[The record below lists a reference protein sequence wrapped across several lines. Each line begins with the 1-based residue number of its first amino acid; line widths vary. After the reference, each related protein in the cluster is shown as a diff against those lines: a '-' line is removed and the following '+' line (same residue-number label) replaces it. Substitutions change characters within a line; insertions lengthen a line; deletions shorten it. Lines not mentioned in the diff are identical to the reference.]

1 MKKLAHY
8 YGKVNRL
15 GTPPE
20 PSYVT
25 LKDAATGNIVDTDA
39 ITQVLLDA
47 KINEEGCHFEIII
60 SEDLNGQIKNEISKI
75 NPQAPPP
82 AILPDIKAKTREQLE
97 KIDKIAQTPTRNQVT
112 NRTYRRI
119 RTKNSQT
126 TKLLDKMKFTKIN

>member
-97 KIDKIAQTPTRNQVT
+97 KIDKIAQTPTPET
-112 NRTYRRI
+112 KSPTERI
-119 RTKNSQT
+119 EELERKILELQ
-126 TKLLDKMKFTKIN
+126 KLLDKK